1 MATRFCVGRWIRLRL
16 LVVAACITLL
26 IGCEGDV
33 ASSVANA
40 YASVKGAVENRLD
53 GKLPVADADKSKNK
67 KKRKRTHL
75 VELATV
81 QSEPLHITSV
91 YTGSLRARKVLRV
104 HAQEEGAVSE
114 VAFFEG
120 ESVARGARLLAI
132 DDTLLQASLS
142 KADAVLAES
151 VANIKRL
158 DGLRRKR
165 LVGEDEFLRAQT
177 AARVAEAERRV
188 LTTRIGFTRIN
199 APFDGVISQRLVEP
213 GDVVREHQHVLTL
226 IDPNALTLDIWAAE
240 ILVANLARGDHV
252 RVRIDA
258 LGVSDYPGRVV
269 RIFPELNPRTRQ
281 GRVEIGLAPVPEGA
295 RPGQF
300 ARVTFD
306 VTTQARTV
314 IPFGALRRD
323 RDAEFVYRVQSD
335 LRTERVV
342 VRSGRRVADRVEI
355 LEGLKLG
362 DKVVLRGFLG
372 LSEGKQV
379 KPVSAQSGR
388 D

>member
-1 MATRFCVGRWIRLRL
+1 M
-16 LVVAACITLL
+16 
-26 IGCEGDV
+26 
-33 ASSVANA
+33 
-40 YASVKGAVENRLD
+40 
-53 GKLPVADADKSKNK
+53 
-67 KKRKRTHL
+67 
-75 VELATV
+75 
-81 QSEPLHITSV
+81 
-91 YTGSLRARKVLRV
+91 
-104 HAQEEGAVSE
+104 
-114 VAFFEG
+114 
-120 ESVARGARLLAI
+120 
-132 DDTLLQASLS
+132 
-142 KADAVLAES
+142 
-151 VANIKRL
+151 
-158 DGLRRKR
+158 
-165 LVGEDEFLRAQT
+165 
-177 AARVAEAERRV
+177 AEAERRV

-240 ILVANLARGDHV
+240 ILVANLARGDDV

>member
-67 KKRKRTHL
+67 KNRKRTHL

-91 YTGSLRARKVLRV
+91 YTGSLRARKILRV
-104 HAQEEGAVSE
+104 HAQEEGAVSD

-240 ILVANLARGDHV
+240 ILVANLARGDQV

-379 KPVSAQSGR
+379 KQVSAQSGR

>member
-67 KKRKRTHL
+67 KNRKRTHL

-91 YTGSLRARKVLRV
+91 YTGSLRARKILRV
-104 HAQEEGAVSE
+104 HAQEEGAVSD

-240 ILVANLARGDHV
+240 ILVANLARGDQV

-281 GRVEIGLAPVPEGA
+281 GRVEIGLAPVPECA

-379 KPVSAQSGR
+379 KQVSAQSGR